1 MFTFYERNSKR
12 VCYTLKIPL
21 INPDLP
27 RMDQVKDSFDE
38 ILKSGKI
45 TNFGKFVRD
54 FEAKT
59 HEYLG
64 VETVSLSSGTASLI
78 LGLQALGLQP
88 GEKVIIPSFSFVAT
102 AQAVLYAGGIPLFA
116 DVGNDLNISV
126 DDVERLLSEHDDVG
140 AVIAVHMYG
149 LPAKASEL
157 ERIVAAASKYRNR
170 KISLIFDAA
179 HAFGSAQD
187 GRKVG
192 SFGDMEVFSLSA
204 TKVLVA
210 VEGGLVATK
219 NPATAN
225 RIRDMR
231 NYGISSKYN
240 ARFSGINGKMSEFHA
255 IIGLHNLQNIDELLA
270 VRQVKARNFRKMIAE
285 NTQFGLIEWPEDTIH
300 TIKDFTILVPEE
312 RPPGYRDRLVRHLS
326 DQGIETRSYFYPPI
340 HEQEYF
346 KTFST
351 RKLPQ
356 TESLSRRVLTL
367 PFYTSIS
374 DKETSYITEQLC
386 QFEREL
392 S

>member
-1 MFTFYERNSKR
+1 M
-12 VCYTLKIPL
+12 

-27 RMDQVKDSFDE
+27 RIDQVKDSFDE
-38 ILKSGKI
+38 ILRNGKI

-64 VETVSLSSGTASLI
+64 VETVSLSSGTVSLI
-78 LGLQALGLQP
+78 FGLQALGLQP

-102 AQAVLYAGGIPLFA
+102 AQAVLYAGGIPIFA
-116 DVGNDLNISV
+116 EVEDDLNVSI

-149 LPAKASEL
+149 LPAKASDL
-157 ERIVAAASKYRNR
+157 ERIVSAASERRNK

-187 GRKVG
+187 GRRVG

-219 NPATAN
+219 HPATAN
-225 RIRDMR
+225 RIRNMR
-231 NYGISSKYN
+231 NYGISSNYN
-240 ARFSGINGKMSEFHA
+240 AHFSGVNGKMSEFHA
-255 IIGLHNLQNIDELLA
+255 IIGLHNIQHIDELLEI
-270 VRQVKARNFRKMIAE
+270 RQVKARNFRKIIAE

-300 TIKDFTILVPEE
+300 TIKDFTVLVPEE
-312 RPPGYRDRLVRHLS
+312 SDPGYRDRLTRYLG
-326 DQGIETRSYFYPPI
+326 DNGIETRSYFYPPI

-367 PFYTSIS
+367 PFYTSIT
-374 DKETSYITEQLC
+374 DEQMGYVTEHLC
-386 QFEREL
+386 HFEREL

>member
-1 MFTFYERNSKR
+1 M
-12 VCYTLKIPL
+12 CYTLKIPL

-27 RMDQVKDSFDE
+27 RIDQVKDSFDE
-38 ILKSGKI
+38 ILRNGKI
-45 TNFGKFVRD
+45 TNFGKFVRE
-54 FEAKT
+54 FET
-59 HEYLG
+59 RTREYLG
-64 VETVSLSSGTASLI
+64 TETVSLSSGTVSLI
-78 LGLQALGLQP
+78 FGLQALGLQP
-88 GEKVIIPSFSFVAT
+88 GEKVIVPSFSFVAT
-102 AQAVLYAGGIPLFA
+102 AQAVLYAGGIPIFA
-116 DVGNDLNISV
+116 EVEDDLNISI
-126 DDVERLLSEHDDVG
+126 DDVEHLLAEHNDIG

-149 LPAKASEL
+149 LPAKAPDL
-157 ERIVAAASKYRNR
+157 ERIVSAASEYRNK

-187 GRKVG
+187 GRRVG

-210 VEGGLVATK
+210 VEGGLIATK
-219 NPATAN
+219 HPATAS

-240 ARFSGINGKMSEFHA
+240 AHFSGVNGKMSEFHA
-255 IIGLHNLQNIDELLA
+255 IIGLHNIQNIDELLE
-270 VRQVKARNFRKMIAE
+270 VRQIKARNFRKEIAE
-285 NTQFGLIEWPEDTIH
+285 NTQFELIEWPAGIIH
-300 TIKDFTILVPEE
+300 TVKDFTILVPEE
-312 RPPGYRDRLVRHLS
+312 RDPSYRDRLMRYLS
-326 DQGIETRSYFYPPI
+326 DKGIETRSYFYPPI

-351 RKLPQ
+351 RKLTR

-367 PFYTSIS
+367 PFYTSIT
-374 DKETSYITEQLC
+374 DKEMSYITEQLC

>member
-1 MFTFYERNSKR
+1 M
-12 VCYTLKIPL
+12 CYTLKIPL

-27 RMDQVKDSFDE
+27 HIDQVKDSFDE

-54 FEAKT
+54 FEEKT
-59 HEYLG
+59 CEYLG
-64 VETVSLSSGTASLI
+64 AETVSLSSGTVSLI
-78 LGLQALGLQP
+78 FGLQALGLRP

-102 AQAVLYAGGIPLFA
+102 AQAVLYAGGIPIFA
-116 DVGNDLNISV
+116 EVGDDLNIST
-126 DDVERLLSEHDDVG
+126 DDVDRLLSEHDDVG
-140 AVIAVHMYG
+140 AVVAVHMYG
-149 LPAKASEL
+149 LPAKAAEL
-157 ERIVAAASKYRNR
+157 ERIVSAASEYRKR

-187 GRKVG
+187 GRRIG

-219 NPATAN
+219 DPATAN

-240 ARFSGINGKMSEFHA
+240 AHFPGINGKMSEFHA
-255 IIGLHNLQNIDELLA
+255 IVGLHNIRSIDELLQL
-270 VRQVKARNFRKMIAE
+270 RQVKARNFRKIIAE
-285 NTQFGLIEWPEDTIH
+285 NTQFELIEWPEDTIH

-312 RPPGYRDRLVRHLS
+312 RAPGFRDRLMRYLG
-326 DQGIETRSYFYPPI
+326 DKGIETRSYFYPPI

-346 KTFST
+346 KSFAT
-351 RKLPQ
+351 RKLPK
-356 TESLSRRVLTL
+356 TESLSRRVLSL
-367 PFYTSIS
+367 PFYTSIT
-374 DKETSYITEQLC
+374 DKEMGYITEQLC
-386 QFEREL
+386 QSEREL

>member
-1 MFTFYERNSKR
+1 
-12 VCYTLKIPL
+12 LKIPL

-27 RMDQVKDSFDE
+27 PIDQVKDSFDE

-54 FEAKT
+54 FEAKAD
-59 HEYLG
+59 EYLG
-64 VETVSLSSGTASLI
+64 VETVSLSSGTVGLI
-78 LGLQALGLQP
+78 FGLQALGLQR
-88 GEKVIIPSFSFVAT
+88 GAKVIIPSFSFVAT
-102 AQAVLYAGGIPLFA
+102 AQAVLYAGGFPIFA
-116 DVGNDLNISV
+116 EVADDLNISV
-126 DDVERLLSEHDDVG
+126 NDVERLLSEHDDVG

-149 LPAKASEL
+149 LPARALDL
-157 ERIVAAASKYRNR
+157 ERIVSAASERRGK

-187 GRKVG
+187 GRRVG

-210 VEGGLVATK
+210 VEGGLVATR

-240 ARFSGINGKMSEFHA
+240 AHFPGINGKMSEFHA
-255 IIGLHNLQNIDELLA
+255 IVGLHNIQHIDGLLET
-270 VRQVKARNFRKMIAE
+270 RQIKARSFRKIIAE
-285 NTQFGLIEWPEDTIH
+285 NTRFDLIEWPEDAVH
-300 TIKDFTILVPEE
+300 TVKDFTILVPEE
-312 RPPGYRDRLVRHLS
+312 KAPGYRDRLMHYLGGK
-326 DQGIETRSYFYPPI
+326 GIETRSYFYPPI

-346 KTFST
+346 KAFST
-351 RKLPQ
+351 RKLPK
-356 TESLSRRVLTL
+356 TESLSRRVLSL
-367 PFYTSIS
+367 PFYTSIT
-374 DKETSYITEQLC
+374 DKEMSYITEQLS

>member
-1 MFTFYERNSKR
+1 
-12 VCYTLKIPL
+12 
-21 INPDLP
+21 
-27 RMDQVKDSFDE
+27 MDQVKDSFDE
-38 ILKSGKI
+38 ILRSGKI

-59 HEYLG
+59 GEYLG
-64 VETVSLSSGTASLI
+64 VETVSLSSGTVSLI
-78 LGLQALGLQP
+78 FGLQALGLQP

-102 AQAVLYAGGIPLFA
+102 AQAVLYAGGVPIFA
-116 DVGNDLNISV
+116 EIEDDLNISI

-140 AVIAVHMYG
+140 AVVAVHMYG
-149 LPAKASEL
+149 LPARASDLERVVSAASEH
-157 ERIVAAASKYRNR
+157 RNR

-187 GRKVG
+187 GRRIG

-219 NPATAN
+219 DPAIAQ

-240 ARFSGINGKMSEFHA
+240 AHFSGVNGKMSEFHA
-255 IIGLHNLQNIDELLA
+255 IVGLHNIQNIDELLE
-270 VRQVKARNFRKMIAE
+270 VRQRKARSFRKEIAE
-285 NTQFGLIEWPEDTIH
+285 NTKFGLIEWPEDTVH
-300 TIKDFTILVPEE
+300 TVKDFTVLVPEE
-312 RPPGYRDRLVRHLS
+312 SDAGCRDRLMTYLGDR
-326 DQGIETRSYFYPPI
+326 GIETRSYFYPPI

-346 KTFST
+346 KTYST
-351 RKLPQ
+351 RKLPV

-374 DKETSYITEQLC
+374 DKEMSYITEQLC
-386 QFEREL
+386 QFERGL

>member
-1 MFTFYERNSKR
+1 
-12 VCYTLKIPL
+12 LKIPL

-27 RMDQVKDSFDE
+27 RIDQVKDSFDE

-59 HEYLG
+59 DEYLG
-64 VETVSLSSGTASLI
+64 VETVSLSSGTVSLI
-78 LGLQALGLQP
+78 FGLQALGLQR
-88 GEKVIIPSFSFVAT
+88 GAKVIIPSFSFVAT
-102 AQAVLYAGGIPLFA
+102 AQAVLYAGGIPIFA
-116 DVGNDLNISV
+116 EVEDDLNISV
-126 DDVERLLSEHDDVG
+126 DDIERLLSEHDDVG

-149 LPAKASEL
+149 LPARALDL
-157 ERIVAAASKYRNR
+157 ERIVSAAAERRGK

-187 GRKVG
+187 GRRVG

-210 VEGGLVATK
+210 VEGGLVATR
-219 NPATAN
+219 NPETAN

-240 ARFSGINGKMSEFHA
+240 AHFPGINGKMSEFHA
-255 IIGLHNLQNIDELLA
+255 IVGLHNIQHIDGLLET
-270 VRQVKARNFRKMIAE
+270 RQIKARSFRKIIAE
-285 NTQFGLIEWPEDTIH
+285 NTRFGLIEWPEGAVH
-300 TIKDFTILVPEE
+300 TVKDFTILVPEE
-312 RPPGYRDRLVRHLS
+312 KAPGYRDRLMHYLGGK
-326 DQGIETRSYFYPPI
+326 GIETRSYFYPPI

-346 KTFST
+346 KAFST
-351 RKLPQ
+351 RKLPK
-356 TESLSRRVLTL
+356 TESLSRRVLSL
-367 PFYTSIS
+367 PFYTSIT
-374 DKETSYITEQLC
+374 DKEMSYITEQLS